1 MTRSRSLL
9 VSVLH
14 SSDAVWGRDSARD
27 VLVWPGQTVAI
38 SATAR
43 QVDHRGPAPS
53 STVCK
58 ERALGGR
65 HSYSRLGCRN
75 TVMQMIAE
83 KSVNC
88 SLMSLPPSPGSDLPT
103 CGPLEGLALMY
114 ILKVGCRAAQDG
126 KIKSAPQEQGD
137 LVVQNPSIR
146 NKFERNLMEKCPY
159 ECELKYWRSEVIS
172 SEVEEKV
179 S

>member
-1 MTRSRSLL
+1 MSRS
-9 VSVLH
+9 
-14 SSDAVWGRDSARD
+14 
-27 VLVWPGQTVAI
+27 
-38 SATAR
+38 
-43 QVDHRGPAPS
+43 
-53 STVCK
+53 
-58 ERALGGR
+58 
-65 HSYSRLGCRN
+65 GCRN

-114 ILKVGCRAAQDG
+114 ILKVMSTFHCVLGH
-126 KIKSAPQEQGD
+126 KIISLKEQGD

-159 ECELKYWRSEVIS
+159 ECEQKYWRSEVIS

-179 S
+179 ASLFGAEKKDLSIIEFNHSNNKFVTTLFFESGFIVLINRLGEMILIGISCDTNIG